1 MKAKAKAKAKAKQA
15 ARKVA
20 KKAAPRNAPRK
31 VAPIPAGYNT
41 VTPYLAIQGAAAA
54 IDFYKKVFGALEL
67 MRMPGPQGK
76 LGHVEIKVGDSKI
89 MLADESEQMN
99 FRSPKAHGGTPV
111 HIMVYVKDVDAT
123 VAKAIEAGAKMM
135 REVQDM
141 FYGDR
146 TGSIEDPFGHFWHVS
161 THVRDVTVKEMK
173 RMAEDMAKAAEV
185 AKAAGG

>member
-1 MKAKAKAKAKAKQA
+1 MKRKAKKGKKVSKKAV
-15 ARKVA
+15 RKVA
-20 KKAAPRNAPRK
+20 KKK
-31 VAPIPAGYNT
+31 VQAIPKGYSS
-41 VTPYLAIQGAAAA
+41 VTPYLAIQGAAEA

-99 FRSPKAHGGTPV
+99 FRSPRAHGGTPV

-146 TGSIEDPFGHFWHVS
+146 TGSFEDPFGHFWHIA
-161 THVRDVTVKEMK
+161 THVRDVSMKELK
-173 RMAEDMAKAAEV
+173 RAAEEMAKT
-185 AKAAGG
+185 GG

>member
-1 MKAKAKAKAKAKQA
+1 MKRKAKAKKSAKKGSKKVL
-15 ARKVA
+15 RKVA
-20 KKAAPRNAPRK
+20 KNK
-31 VAPIPAGYNT
+31 VQAIPKGYSS
-41 VTPYLAIQGAAAA
+41 VTPYLAIQGAAEA

-76 LGHVEIKVGDSKI
+76 LGHVEIKVGDSKV

-99 FRSPKAHGGTPV
+99 FRSPRAHGGTPV

-123 VAKAIEAGAKMM
+123 VARAVELGAKMM

-146 TGSIEDPFGHFWHVS
+146 TGSIEDPFGHFWHIA
-161 THVRDVTVKEMK
+161 THVRDVSVKEMT
-173 RMAEDMAKAAEV
+173 RAAEEMAKA
-185 AKAAGG
+185 GGG

>member
-1 MKAKAKAKAKAKQA
+1 MKRKAKAKKSAKKVSKKVVK
-15 ARKVA
+15 KVA
-20 KKAAPRNAPRK
+20 KKASKK
-31 VAPIPAGYNT
+31 VRHVPAGYNV
-41 VTPYLAIQGAAAA
+41 VTPYLAIQGAADA
-54 IDFYKKVFGALEL
+54 IDFYKKVFGAMEL

-76 LGHVEIKVGDSKI
+76 LGHVEIKVGDSKV

-99 FRSPKAHGGTPV
+99 FLSPKARGGTPV

-146 TGSIEDPFGHFWHVS
+146 TGAIEDPFGHFWHIA
-161 THVRDVTVKEMK
+161 THVRDVSMKEMQ
-173 RMAEDMAKAAEV
+173 RAAEAMAKAGTGE
-185 AKAAGG
+185 

>member
-1 MKAKAKAKAKAKQA
+1 MKRKAKAKKATK
-15 ARKVA
+15 KVA
-20 KKAAPRNAPRK
+20 KK
-31 VAPIPAGYNT
+31 VQPIPAGYNV

-54 IDFYKKVFGALEL
+54 IEFYKKVFGAKEL

-76 LGHVEIKVGDSKI
+76 LGHVEIKVGDSKV
-89 MLADESEQMN
+89 MLADESQAMN
-99 FRSPKAHGGTPV
+99 FLAPPAHGGTPV
-111 HIMVYVKDVDAT
+111 HIHLYVKNVDAT

-146 TGSIEDPFGHFWHVS
+146 TASIEDPFGHFWHVS
-161 THVRDVTVKEMK
+161 THIRDVTMKEMK
-173 RMAEDMAKAAEV
+173 RAAEEM

>member
-1 MKAKAKAKAKAKQA
+1 MKRKAMAKKAAK
-15 ARKVA
+15 KVA
-20 KKAAPRNAPRK
+20 KK
-31 VAPIPAGYNT
+31 VQPIPAGYNV

-54 IDFYKKVFGALEL
+54 IEFYKKVFGAKEL

-76 LGHVEIKVGDSKI
+76 LGHVEIKVGDSKV
-89 MLADESEQMN
+89 MLADESQAMN
-99 FRSPKAHGGTPV
+99 FLAPPARGGTPV
-111 HIMVYVKDVDAT
+111 HIHLYVKNVDAT

-146 TGSIEDPFGHFWHVS
+146 TASIEDPFGHFWHVS
-161 THVRDVTVKEMK
+161 THIRDVTMKEMK
-173 RMAEDMAKAAEV
+173 RAAEEM